1 MHEIVIPVGF
11 VASVSVFCFVFDVN
25 LTSPPFFFSGSSS
38 SHDRCL
44 QVSARAWWG
53 HGDTHGDTG
62 CSLLAKVYVDSLV
75 VARVRC
81 VVVFGERRR
90 ERETSFYF

>member
-1 MHEIVIPVGF
+1 MPVLGGDTETHTETR
-11 VASVSVFCFVFDVN
+11 VA
-25 LTSPPFFFSGSSS
+25 
-38 SHDRCL
+38 RCL
-44 QVSARAWWG
+44 PR
-53 HGDTHGDTG
+53 
-62 CSLLAKVYVDSLV
+62 VYVDSLV